1 MEKAACS
8 RIKSFCQLKYFSVLE
23 MKWEILGA
31 RGLQGEFTLVVC
43 HIANLFIFTPK
54 QWKYMVSTLKI
65 GGNKQG
71 LMWQELL
78 KCNRLSDVWN
88 MNLNIFPY

>member
-54 QWKYMVSTLKI
+54 Q
-65 GGNKQG
+65 
-71 LMWQELL
+71 
-78 KCNRLSDVWN
+78 
-88 MNLNIFPY
+88 